1 MEAEI
6 NQGSFEWAL
15 AKMRDGY
22 KVRRPFFMG
31 WSYDDARGVLLDG
44 QGLTLLHLEVED
56 VLAMDWELADG

>member
-1 MEAEI
+1 
-6 NQGSFEWAL
+6 
-15 AKMRDGY
+15 
-22 KVRRPFFMG
+22 MG